1 VTDLYAGVVGPAA
14 AVARLRAAARVPVHA
29 YLFVGPPG
37 TGMREAARGFAAS
50 LLCPDGGCGTCE
62 HCQRAL
68 GERHPDLVVVERRG
82 PYITVDD
89 ARAVASL
96 AARTPAEGSRKVL
109 LLVDFHLVREAAPAL
124 LKTLE
129 EASDSTVFVVLAEHV
144 PPELVTVASRCA
156 RVDFGPVPPELI
168 VSTLVSEEVA
178 EDIASRIAA
187 ASGGSLDRARL
198 LARDPGFAAR
208 QAAWLSVP
216 GRLDG
221 TGATIAVLADQLLA
235 TVETVLEPLQARQA
249 AEVAALEERMRR
261 YGERGTMR
269 KELEERHR
277 REQRRARTDELR
289 FGLAALAGAYR
300 DQLLDGAG
308 GAALD
313 AVAAIQAAGEALV
326 RNPNEA
332 LLLQG
337 LLVRLTELAEGAGT
351 APGPRNGGP
360 VAYSPL
366 APE

>member
-1 VTDLYAGVVGPAA
+1 MTDVYAGVVGQTA
-14 AVARLRAAARVPVHA
+14 AVARLRAAARAPVHA

-37 TGMREAARGFAAS
+37 AGMREAARGFAAS
-50 LLCPDGGCGTCE
+50 LLCPEGGCGTCE
-62 HCQRAL
+62 HCRRAL
-68 GERHPDLVVVERRG
+68 GERHPDLVVMERRG

-96 AARTPAEGSRKVL
+96 AARSPIEGSRKVL

-129 EASDSTVFVVLAEHV
+129 EASDTTVFVVLAEHV

-156 RVDFGPVPPELI
+156 RIDFGPVPPELV
-168 VSTLVSEEVA
+168 VSALVSEGVA
-178 EDIASRIAA
+178 EETASRIAT
-187 ASGGSLDRARL
+187 ASAGRLDRARL

-216 GRLDG
+216 ARLDG
-221 TGATIAVLADQLLA
+221 TGATVAVLADQLLA
-235 TVETVLEPLQARQA
+235 TVETLLEPLQARQA
-249 AEVAALEERMRR
+249 AEMAELEERMRR

-277 REQRRARTDELR
+277 REQRRVRTDELR

-300 DQLLDGAG
+300 DQLVEGAG
-308 GAALD
+308 EGDLD
-313 AVAAIQAAGEALV
+313 AVAAIQSAGEALV

-337 LLVRLTELAEGAGT
+337 LLLRLTELAERAGPG
-351 APGPRNGGP
+351 PGPRLGGP